1 MRVAPLIEL
10 SPEENQRLKRIASSR
25 TVRVREA
32 RRAAIV
38 MLAAEGLSN
47 QQIAERLGVGRV
59 QVGRWRTRYAAGGW
73 AAMGQDR
80 PRGGRPRQV
89 DAEEIVRL
97 STQTKPPGATHG
109 STRTLA
115 EATGVSASSIRRVWQ
130 THGLKPHRV
139 ETFEVSRG
147 SAFSRKA

>member
-10 SPEENQRLKRIASSR
+10 SPEESQRLKRIASSR

-59 QVGRWRTRYAAGGW
+59 QVGRWRTRYAEGGW
-73 AAMGQDR
+73 AAMGQD
-80 PRGGRPRQV
+80 RPRQV